1 MKESP
6 GFSMVQWLFRV
17 PTTDNTNAA
26 YIFRERCSKPDFSI
40 SGNGFATKARRIVA
54 CLNACRGLPTD
65 ELEKSGLVSAVGTEI
80 IELAKQRDQ
89 LLAALDEIA
98 RNKPR
103 LMHDERQHEVLVF
116 SRRDNPAE
124 MARKAIEALKGGAS

>member
-1 MKESP
+1 MSKSLN
-6 GFSMVQWLFRV
+6 MAQWLFRV

-26 YIFRERCSKPDFSI
+26 YVFRENHSKPDFYI
-40 SGNGFATKARRIVA
+40 ANNGFEDKARRVVA

-65 ELEKSGLVSAVGTEI
+65 ELEKSGLVSVVGTQM
-80 IELAKQRDQ
+80 IELEKQRDQ
-89 LLAALDEIA
+89 LLAAMEQIA
-98 RNKPR
+98 RNRPR

-124 MARKAIEALKGGAS
+124 IARQAIDAVKGGAA